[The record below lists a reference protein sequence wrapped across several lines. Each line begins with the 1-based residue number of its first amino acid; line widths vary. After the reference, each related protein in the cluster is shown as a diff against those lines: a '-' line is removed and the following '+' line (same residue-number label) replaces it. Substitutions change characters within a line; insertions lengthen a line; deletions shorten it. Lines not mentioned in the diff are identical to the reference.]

1 MIAALGETTG
11 VNALQK
17 QLQLMIATEEGQMIL
32 SDKPRI
38 NTLNVDLHNLR
49 KMSENTFGYAYVKF
63 LDDNVS
69 MSILVLKCKRKVK
82 IIYFTFF
89 FLES

>member
-17 QLQLMIATEEGQMIL
+17 QLQLMIATEEGQLIL

-63 LDDNVS
+63 LDNNVS
-69 MSILVLKCKRKVK
+69 MTILVLKCKKKLNNLFYIFFRK
-82 IIYFTFF
+82 
-89 FLES
+89 

>member
-17 QLQLMIATEEGQMIL
+17 QLQLMIATEEGQFIL

-38 NTLNVDLHNLR
+38 NTLNVDLHHLR
-49 KMSENTFGYAYVKF
+49 KMPENTFGYAYVKF

-69 MSILVLKCKRKVK
+69 QSHYLLSLKT
-82 IIYFTFF
+82 IYY
-89 FLES
+89 